1 MNQAALIFVLLLYHL
16 SDKLKLK
23 NYIEVG
29 AFIVLLQL
37 FPLNE
42 LITSGC
48 LCFIYFG
55 NKLIKLG

>member
-29 AFIVLLQL
+29 TFI
-37 FPLNE
+37 
-42 LITSGC
+42 
-48 LCFIYFG
+48 IYY
-55 NKLIKLG
+55 NY